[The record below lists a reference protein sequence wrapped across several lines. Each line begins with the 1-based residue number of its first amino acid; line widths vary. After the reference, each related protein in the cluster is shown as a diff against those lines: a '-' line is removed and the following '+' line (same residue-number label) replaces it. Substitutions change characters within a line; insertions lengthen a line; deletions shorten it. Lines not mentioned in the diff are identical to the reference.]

1 MLLAIAARC
10 AGPRPRS
17 AGDGL
22 QEPLRRRQQKPGEH
36 TFHPRSGEPERHT
49 QLGSNLAMADA
60 LMQISNDPRDK
71 LLNCL
76 KKPTAQLR
84 GGGSKQNTLS
94 VNLAWCD
101 RLHVAHVE
109 PSVMKGF

>member
-1 MLLAIAARC
+1 
-10 AGPRPRS
+10 
-17 AGDGL
+17 
-22 QEPLRRRQQKPGEH
+22 
-36 TFHPRSGEPERHT
+36 
-49 QLGSNLAMADA
+49 
-60 LMQISNDPRDK
+60 MQISNDPRDK